1 MHFGPSN
8 SVWFLPPNADPGE
21 AVIHLQCLS
30 GVHFNPASAKRGYEP
45 PHLPQSSELR
55 KMSEDGQVSE
65 SDTQS
70 SDEAEVCC
78 EKEQE
83 ICSMKSS
90 PERCIVHPRSHQ
102 ASVTVTIDDN
112 PVCMIMDTGAEVN
125 CASLSVVQR
134 CRGTICHC
142 QVSTIGGLGSTPTK
156 THGCS
161 TMPIFI
167 DGMDRPK
174 LVNLVVVDDRVFPA
188 CLLVGIGF
196 LRDVNLSINYRDASY
211 RIDDGR
217 PYMLPRT
224 SPDADC
230 CLPSALSIERLF
242 SKATVEV
249 CVGTPGSSLSL
260 RLSRDE
266 EGNVVG
272 FSSALSSHEIRA
284 IQTDSVISKVITLV
298 LSTAEIW
305 PNELADFRRYR
316 NQLRLDNGILYYDRG
331 TFNAYVVTFT
341 LLVEVLLMIHHKLN
355 HIGRQKLVEL
365 TSQHV
370 WHPEMQNVAGDVCTS
385 CHVCQTMKIMPT
397 VTPPMMKIRTTR
409 PFELVAVDLVLLPR
423 SQQFIGCLV
432 AIDHTTKWLMVHP
445 IRNKSAT
452 HIAKIF
458 EHKILPSCIKLPEK
472 ILSDNG
478 GEFKSS
484 LFQEVLERYNIK
496 HIFTTA
502 NKPSSYGLV
511 ERVNRTLIEQ
521 LRIGQ
526 EDGGNSWVDRLAKVV
541 RVYNGTYQTAIH
553 CSPSQFILCKSHQSR
568 DDLHLPAGAPETW
581 SEGSSFFQTYDV
593 GQEVL
598 KKVILRGNEVLGKFQ
613 PRFEG
618 PFTIIHA
625 NENGVTYQVE
635 DGASGRILKVHHSQ
649 LRRYV
654 RAPEYLL
661 GNPYHRLLSSGKPV
675 SHYGEDEVT
684 PVALVAAMKMQSESE
699 SSTDE
704 SLEQASTS
712 SEGDQQDSTNQ
723 PILDSED
730 ETETEVRNVRRSL
743 ATSSENWSRMA
754 TGGFSAARLLHLLGE
769 ESSEGEVE
777 CSCGQCE
784 SPLRK
789 SKSTPVEELE
799 EPVMLPVT
807 PPDRNDVHTE
817 EKEYDGTCIEFEQ
830 RSFIGLRRGSYGSF
844 SGLR

>member
-1 MHFGPSN
+1 MPATE
-8 SVWFLPPNADPGE
+8 LTMDAPICCQE
-21 AVIHLQCLS
+21 LQ
-30 GVHFNPASAKRGYEP
+30 
-45 PHLPQSSELR
+45 
-55 KMSEDGQVSE
+55 
-65 SDTQS
+65 
-70 SDEAEVCC
+70 
-78 EKEQE
+78 
-83 ICSMKSS
+83 
-90 PERCIVHPRSHQ
+90 
-102 ASVTVTIDDN
+102 
-112 PVCMIMDTGAEVN
+112 
-125 CASLSVVQR
+125 
-134 CRGTICHC
+134 
-142 QVSTIGGLGSTPTK
+142 
-156 THGCS
+156 
-161 TMPIFI
+161 
-167 DGMDRPK
+167 
-174 LVNLVVVDDRVFPA
+174 
-188 CLLVGIGF
+188 
-196 LRDVNLSINYRDASY
+196 
-211 RIDDGR
+211 
-217 PYMLPRT
+217 
-224 SPDADC
+224 PDADC
-230 CLPSALSIERLF
+230 CPPSALSIERLF

-272 FSSALSSHEIRA
+272 FSSALSTHEIRA
-284 IQTDSVISKVITLV
+284 VQTDSVISKVITLV

-341 LLVEVLLMIHHKLN
+341 LLVEVLLMVHHKLN

-370 WHPEMQNVAGDVCTS
+370 WHPEMQKVAGDVCTS

-397 VTPPMMKIRTTR
+397 VTPPMMKIQTTR

-445 IRNKSAT
+445 IRNKTAS

-458 EHKILPSCIKLPEK
+458 EHRILPSCVKLPEK

-502 NKPSSYGLV
+502 NKPSSNGLV

-661 GNPYHRLLSSGKPV
+661 TNPYHRLLSSGKPV
-675 SHYGEDEVT
+675 SHSEEDEVT

-712 SEGDQQDSTNQ
+712 SESDQQDSTNQ

-784 SPLRK
+784 SPRRK

-807 PPDRNDVHTE
+807 PPVRNDVHTE
-817 EKEYDGTCIEFEQ
+817 EKNINTLDWDMVLPDSSENEADSIEVVKQRCLDILDEGCKGIGSMSNMMELALNLSNEVSVASGEDPVEVSPVLSKLVELQEAVSKVNQSLKRSAVREDSHSSALGDFKRNRPSTLRPLTVVSDNGSEDGPPRNITMMETPKRTFHGMVT
-830 RSFIGLRRGSYGSF
+830 RRRGSVPDLPNVQPRILEYVKE
-844 SGLR
+844 